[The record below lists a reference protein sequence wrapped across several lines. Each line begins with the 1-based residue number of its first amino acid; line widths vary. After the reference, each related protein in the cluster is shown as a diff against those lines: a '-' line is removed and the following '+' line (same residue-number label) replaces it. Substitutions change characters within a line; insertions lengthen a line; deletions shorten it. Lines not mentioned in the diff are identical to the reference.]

1 MKEEAL
7 QENAKDSLIGK
18 LSSALNMMAG
28 FSMLGVAVITVYEV
42 VLRKIFSMPTGWVF
56 TTSLFVM
63 MWFALLAASQGLRER
78 RHISVDIVLMWFSQ
92 KTKAYLEI
100 ASCICSLFFVSIIT
114 YFGSDMC
121 VDAYKKGMTSIDM
134 LIYPLWI
141 LYLVFPLCGVVMI
154 LQILELFAHRR
165 ASLRCIWL
173 TNIY

>member
-78 RHISVDIVLMWFSQ
+78 RHISVDVVFS
-92 KTKAYLEI
+92 KNK
-100 ASCICSLFFVSIIT
+100 SLS
-114 YFGSDMC
+114 
-121 VDAYKKGMTSIDM
+121 
-134 LIYPLWI
+134 
-141 LYLVFPLCGVVMI
+141 
-154 LQILELFAHRR
+154 
-165 ASLRCIWL
+165 
-173 TNIY
+173 